1 MDAPSAD
8 PISRFVQACNPSEAL
23 EPTDPRYVDFD
34 EARGGNVVDRIV
46 RAFRRA
52 NKPDCKLFAG
62 HRGIGKTSEL
72 KRLQS
77 ILEQAG
83 GGAPPFL
90 VVFVDATR
98 QLDSNDLDF
107 PDLLVLLA
115 GELQKQLRS
124 AAVDGFSGTTTY
136 LKRLW
141 DDLLGLLGKEIRIE
155 SAEVDLPFGSLA
167 LEFRNRP
174 TQRMR
179 LRENVE
185 SMATD
190 LLHAVNQLLDEANAA
205 LRASG
210 RAGLV
215 LIVDGLDKISRRR
228 LEDGGNTHDR
238 LFIDRSEHLSSLRT
252 HTLYTVP
259 ISMFY
264 SPRCAV
270 LEQSFGEFNTPISM
284 VRIRGEGRSEATA
297 DTIGMQ
303 KLWEMLDLRCKYA
316 RIKFTEAFDNDDTW
330 EYLCRMSGGHPRHL
344 LILVCGAANL
354 LDSLPLT
361 RDAVEHAIRD
371 YANSLLREIPDAFWQ
386 KLSRFDQPQEDFPK
400 DEDHQE
406 MLFLLHVFEYVN
418 GRPWYEV
425 NPVLRTLER
434 FQSRTVT

>member
-124 AAVDGFSGTTTY
+124 AAVPGFTGTTTY

-155 SAEVDLPFGSLA
+155 SADVELPFGSLA

-284 VRIRGEGRSEATA
+284 VRIRGEGRSEATT

-316 RIKFTEAFDNDDTW
+316 GVKIAEAFDAT
-330 EYLCRMSGGHPRHL
+330 
-344 LILVCGAANL
+344 
-354 LDSLPLT
+354 
-361 RDAVEHAIRD
+361 IRG
-371 YANSLLREIPDAFWQ
+371 SIC
-386 KLSRFDQPQEDFPK
+386 
-400 DEDHQE
+400 
-406 MLFLLHVFEYVN
+406 VV
-418 GRPWYEV
+418 
-425 NPVLRTLER
+425 
-434 FQSRTVT
+434 

>member
-1 MDAPSAD
+1 MCDSRTVCSKKGGTKRSNSQSVSVFAQRKPRDDLEIPDLLSQHLFCESFVMDAPSAD

-34 EARGGNVVDRIV
+34 QARGGNVVDRIV

-124 AAVDGFSGTTTY
+124 AAVTGFSGTTTY

-141 DDLLGLLGKEIRIE
+141 DDLVGLLGKEIRIE
-155 SAEVDLPFGSLA
+155 SADVELPFGSLA

-215 LIVDGLDKISRRR
+215 LIV
-228 LEDGGNTHDR
+228 
-238 LFIDRSEHLSSLRT
+238 
-252 HTLYTVP
+252 
-259 ISMFY
+259 
-264 SPRCAV
+264 
-270 LEQSFGEFNTPISM
+270 
-284 VRIRGEGRSEATA
+284 
-297 DTIGMQ
+297 
-303 KLWEMLDLRCKYA
+303 
-316 RIKFTEAFDNDDTW
+316 
-330 EYLCRMSGGHPRHL
+330 
-344 LILVCGAANL
+344 
-354 LDSLPLT
+354 
-361 RDAVEHAIRD
+361 
-371 YANSLLREIPDAFWQ
+371 
-386 KLSRFDQPQEDFPK
+386 
-400 DEDHQE
+400 
-406 MLFLLHVFEYVN
+406 N